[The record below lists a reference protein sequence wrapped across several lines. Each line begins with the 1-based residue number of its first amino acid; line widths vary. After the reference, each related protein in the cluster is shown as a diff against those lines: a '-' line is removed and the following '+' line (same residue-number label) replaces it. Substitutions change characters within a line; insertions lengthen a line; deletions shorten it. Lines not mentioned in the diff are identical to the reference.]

1 MAAGMKSISRTFV
14 WILMGMLIVGL
25 AGFGAVNFSGSVGNV
40 AVVGN
45 HGVDVQDY
53 ARELQRE
60 QRAYQAQ
67 TGQSLPMAQMRE
79 LGLDRAV
86 LGRLISLASLDNAVD
101 ELGVS
106 VGDENVAREIANV
119 EAFQN
124 IQGAFDRETY
134 RFQLEQI
141 GVNEAEF
148 EADLRAEAARTLV
161 QGAVISGV
169 QMPDALTRTLTDFI
183 GARRSFTWA
192 QLTDADIALT
202 QVIPGDAEL
211 RTYYDENADRFML
224 PETKQIT
231 YALVTPDMLIDQVEL
246 DETALRELYDQ
257 RAEQYSTPERRLV
270 ERLVFADRDAA
281 AAAMAQIEVGGTTF
295 EQLVTER
302 GLNLADVDLGDV
314 TVTDLG
320 TAGETVFAAETG
332 KVLGP
337 LDSDLGSALFRVN
350 GKLAARTT
358 SFEDAQA
365 ELREELAAERA
376 RRLIETQSENID
388 DLLAGGATLEEL
400 TQETDL
406 ELGTI
411 GWTADSDG
419 AVAAYAAFR
428 SAAEAVT
435 ASDFPTVEF
444 LEDGGLFALRLDEVL
459 PPRPEPFEDAKDKV
473 LAALQQQ
480 RLNEALRAEAD
491 RLVTDLAASGDFAAT
506 GLSVKVEN
514 GLTRT
519 AFIDGT
525 PADFMTQVFS
535 MEKGELRIVAG
546 SGRVIIV
553 RLDDILPPDQTEE
566 LDRMTQALQVQID
579 QALAQALF
587 AAYARDAQLRAEP
600 RVDEQALNAVAA
612 SFH

>member
-106 VGDENVAREIANV
+106 IGDENVAREIANV

-124 IQGAFDRETY
+124 IQGTFDRETY

-141 GVNEAEF
+141 GVSEADF

-169 QMPDALTRTLTDFI
+169 QMPDTLTRTLTDFV

-202 QVIPGDAEL
+202 QVVPTDAEL
-211 RTYYDENADRFML
+211 RAYYDENTDRFML

-231 YALVTPDMLIDQVEL
+231 YARVTPDMLIDQVEL

-257 RAEQYSTPERRLV
+257 RAEQYSSPERRLV

-295 EQLVTER
+295 EQLVSER
-302 GLNLADVDLGDV
+302 GLNLSDVDLGDV
-314 TVTDLG
+314 TVSDLG
-320 TAGETVFAAETG
+320 AAGEAVFAADTG
-332 KVLGP
+332 RVIGP
-337 LDSDLGSALFRVN
+337 LDSDLGAALFRVN

-411 GWTADSDG
+411 GWTADSDD
-419 AVAAYAAFR
+419 AIAAYAAFR

-473 LAALQQQ
+473 LADLQQQ
-480 RLNEALRAEAD
+480 RLDEALRAEAD

-535 MEKGELRIVAG
+535 MKKGDLRIVAG
-546 SGRVIIV
+546 PGRVIIV
-553 RLDDILPPDQTEE
+553 RLDDILPPDQNEE
-566 LDRMTQALQVQID
+566 LDRLTQALQVQMD